1 MNDAIRMIE
10 DEHRSIAAVLDGMRH
25 MTRDAVT
32 QGIRP
37 NFRVL
42 YAMLDYIVAFAQELH
57 HPKEDGYLFSAIRA
71 CTLEANA
78 LLDELRAEHKYGDE
92 LISELRVALMA
103 AEKGEIEAWRK
114 LNRTV
119 EQYADFHWKHMR
131 REEDIVFP
139 LAERVLS
146 REDWRAVAA
155 AFRENDDPTLGAKPK
170 EALTALF
177 RRVLL
182 LTPAPLGLGPATPT
196 THRV

>member
-1 MNDAIRMIE
+1 MNEAIRMIE

-25 MTRDAVT
+25 MTRDAVAQHT
-32 QGIRP
+32 KP

-57 HPKEDGYLFSAIRA
+57 HPKEDGYLFGALRA
-71 CTLEANA
+71 CTLEASS
-78 LLDELRAEHKYGDE
+78 LLDELQAEHKYGDA

-103 AEKGEIEAWRK
+103 AEKGDVEEWRK
-114 LNRTV
+114 LNHVV
-119 EQYADFHWKHMR
+119 EQYADFHWRHMR
-131 REEDIVFP
+131 REEDIIFP

-146 REDWRAVAA
+146 REDWRAVAS
-155 AFRENDDPTLGAKPK
+155 AFRENDDPIFGNKPK

-182 LTPAPLGLGPATPT
+182 LTPAPLGLGPATPSV
-196 THRV
+196 RSA